1 MMQVRENRKIIK
13 KSNLKY
19 TPTLNLSEY
28 KTLLTRTK
36 ILIGNSSSGIHE
48 ASTFK
53 IPVINIG
60 TRQNGRMKPK
70 ISLT

>member
-1 MMQVRENRKIIK
+1 MMLVQKNTENYK
-13 KSNLKY
+13 KSNLKF

-28 KTLLTRTK
+28 KTLLKYSR
-36 ILIGNSSSGIHE
+36 ILLGNSSSGIHE

-60 TRQNGRMKPK
+60 TRQNGRMKSK
-70 ISLT
+70 I